1 MTSMNRKNIGIILS
15 LIGAVGMFSI
25 LFDFSDYFAII
36 GFIFWLIG
44 MIILIVT
51 TKDGSES

>member
-1 MTSMNRKNIGIILS
+1 MQSKKIGIFLS

-36 GFIFWLIG
+36 GFLFWLIG
-44 MIILIVT
+44 MIILIVK